1 MRDIPRWLATATRS
15 LAVDIAGRQRRRAA
29 RDWLRARLVTL
40 LAVGS
45 GLVVAAVGMTV
56 AAVVVG
62 VILTYGASPLGVALA
77 WSLVVSLVAFA
88 PLAAMR
94 AGAAVHAW
102 LV

>member
-1 MRDIPRWLATATRS
+1 MRDVPRWLATATRS

-29 RDWLRARLVTL
+29 RDWLRTRLVTL

-45 GLVVAAVGMTV
+45 GVVVAAVGMTV
-56 AAVVVG
+56 AAVAVG
-62 VILTYGASPLGVALA
+62 VVLTYGASPLGVALA

>member
-1 MRDIPRWLATATRS
+1 MRDVPRWLATATRS
-15 LAVDIAGRQRRRAA
+15 LAVDVAGRQRRRAA
-29 RDWLRARLVTL
+29 RDWLWMRLVTL
-40 LAVGS
+40 LAVGC
-45 GLVVAAVGMTV
+45 GVVVAVLGMTV
-56 AAVVVG
+56 AAVTVG

-88 PLAAMR
+88 PLAALR